1 MKKAWLNLLGIGCVV
16 AGIAGLFYFGMDKL
30 LYSQLPGYNY
40 SIAIEPDLKQIAMEA
55 GRGDI
60 KVNWHFDDQRKI
72 ELYGQ
77 APEQTIQKLGNTKV
91 EDGVLHLV
99 FFDTES
105 EEWMNLF
112 EFNSRQQ
119 HHEIHIHAPKE
130 FVLDRFQARLSMGSF
145 VMTNGQVKH
154 LDAESNLGQVIVKQ
168 VKGEQVKLKSDAGK
182 IVAENVDAAITAN
195 ASLGEVKLLNTVKPV
210 EVEASAG
217 NVFIEQQNPHPIQA
231 SSNLGNIKILV
242 SPLFD
247 GVYDARANLGN
258 VSSPESKMKSNMVIQ
273 ARTDAGNISIVEK

>member
-1 MKKAWLNLLGIGCVV
+1 MRKVWLNLLGIGCVV

-40 SIAIEPDLKQIAMEA
+40 SIPIEPDLKQIAMES

-72 ELYGQ
+72 ELSGQ

-99 FFDTES
+99 FYDTES

-119 HHEIHIHAPKE
+119 HHEIHIHAPRNSFWIVFKH
-130 FVLDRFQARLSMGSF
+130 GSRW
-145 VMTNGQVKH
+145 GR
-154 LDAESNLGQVIVKQ
+154 S
-168 VKGEQVKLKSDAGK
+168 
-182 IVAENVDAAITAN
+182 
-195 ASLGEVKLLNTVKPV
+195 
-210 EVEASAG
+210 
-217 NVFIEQQNPHPIQA
+217 
-231 SSNLGNIKILV
+231 
-242 SPLFD
+242 
-247 GVYDARANLGN
+247 
-258 VSSPESKMKSNMVIQ
+258 
-273 ARTDAGNISIVEK
+273 

>member
-1 MKKAWLNLLGIGCVV
+1 MRRVWLNLLGIGCIV

-40 SIAIEPDLKQIAMEA
+40 SIAIEPDLEQIEMEA
-55 GRGDI
+55 NRSEI
-60 KVNWHFDDQRKI
+60 KVNWHFDEQRKI
-72 ELYGQ
+72 ELSGQ
-77 APEQTIQKLGNTKV
+77 APEQTIQKLGKTKV
-91 EDGVLHLV
+91 ENGVLRLDYN
-99 FFDTES
+99 DTES
-105 EEWMNLF
+105 AEWLNLF
-112 EFNSRQQ
+112 QFNSRQQ

-130 FVLDRFQARLSMGSF
+130 LVLDRFQARLAMGSF
-145 VMTNGQVKH
+145 VMTDGQVKQ
-154 LDAESNLGQVIVKQ
+154 LDVESNLGQVIVKQ

-182 IVAENVDAAITAN
+182 IVTENVDAAITVN
-195 ASLGEVKLLNTVKPV
+195 ASLGEVKLLNTTRPV
-210 EVEASAG
+210 DIDASAG

-273 ARTDAGNISIVEK
+273 VRTDAGNISIVEK